1 MRAYTADMIPGGA
14 SPVINV
20 SQYDNDYAVTVTLI
34 EGAEIYT
41 PPSGATIMVE
51 GTKPDGN
58 GFSYACTYQ
67 GNVVTVPIYTQMTAV
82 AGRFPIELVVYQS
95 GLRVGSC
102 NITLAVERAPLDS
115 DEIISDSDIPAIIAL
130 AQAQA
135 DAAAASATAAASSAA
150 SAETA
155 KDAAMD
161 AAQDA
166 IDAAQE
172 LQTAIQFNAA
182 LIHETA
188 SGAVAS
194 FSDGADDIPMQSVV
208 AEITPV
214 QSGSGD
220 PSPDNIRPISGRTG
234 MTVTRSGK
242 NLAIPG
248 YDKETVIAGLTIT
261 PTEKGIRVRGTATAR
276 KAIDLF
282 TVADNYRHIPL
293 AYGTKITV
301 SLYKNGDISAAENP
315 FIGYYANGAYGGNVG
330 TLSADNN
337 YTLSWTVTAKY
348 ADAYD
353 SYLRSYVYIPSGAT
367 VDFEIGLQ
375 IEIGTSA
382 TGYEP
387 YAGHTYPITW
397 ESIAGTV
404 YGGTLDVV
412 SGVLTVDKYF
422 LTCADTITPNVGA
435 YAYATNPNRWQIP
448 LSGDYT
454 PSGDKM
460 GESIS
465 DTFRYYDGG
474 LSVMPENTFRFSGI
488 QSGGYRLLQ
497 FKLADQPTT
506 VEDLTVFL
514 AENPIHFVIP
524 FATPQTYQLTPTEVR
539 TILGGNNI
547 YTDAGDVSVEYI
559 ADTKLYI
566 DNKIAEL
573 QALVLEN

>member
-135 DAAAASATAAASSAA
+135 DAAASSAA

-155 KDAAMD
+155 KTAAMD

-234 MTVTRSGK
+234 LTLTRAGK
-242 NLAIPG
+242 NLL
-248 YDKETVIAGLTIT
+248 EN
-261 PTEKGIRVRGTATAR
+261 TATNATR
-276 KAIDLF
+276 YGVTL
-282 TVADNYRHIPL
+282 TVADNGTITANGTATSGFDFVIWDSGDVTKGFKGEFVLNGCLGGTASTYRL
-293 AYGTKITV
+293 VARVRNTDLNTNRYV
-301 SLYKNGDISAAENP
+301 VAANGD
-315 FIGYYANGAYGGNVG
+315 
-330 TLSADNN
+330 
-337 YTLSWTVTAKY
+337 
-348 ADAYD
+348 
-353 SYLRSYVYIPSGAT
+353 AT
-367 VDFEIGLQ
+367 VV
-375 IEIGTSA
+375 TSENEVINRVVLSVNNGSELSNVKVSPMLRPA
-382 TGYEP
+382 TITDDTYEP
-387 YAGHTYPITW
+387 YTGTTIPITW

-412 SGVLTVDKYF
+412 SGVLTVTHKGITLDGDTNKFTNKGSASAYDEFYF
-422 LTCADTITPNVGA
+422 TASDGYTFGKVGA
-435 YAYATNPNRWQIP
+435 YVFGAELANSGYLCSAFALAP
-448 LSGDYT
+448 SASAVGDYAIAYIGSAGTLQPRIRFTLDRSLDTIAKANEYIAQLYAANT
-454 PSGDKM
+454 PVQ
-460 GESIS
+460 IV
-465 DTFRYYDGG
+465 Y
-474 LSVMPENTFRFSGI
+474 
-488 QSGGYRLLQ
+488 
-497 FKLADQPTT
+497 KL
-506 VEDLTVFL
+506 
-514 AENPIHFVIP
+514 
-524 FATPQTYQLTPTEVR
+524 ATPQTYQLTPTEVR

-547 YTDAGDVSVEYI
+547 YTDAGEVSVEYV